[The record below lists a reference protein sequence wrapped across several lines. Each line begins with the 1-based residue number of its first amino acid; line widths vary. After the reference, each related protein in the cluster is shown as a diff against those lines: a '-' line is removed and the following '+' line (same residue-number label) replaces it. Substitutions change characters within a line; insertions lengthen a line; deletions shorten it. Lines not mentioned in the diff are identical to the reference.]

1 MFHSLLASNISDKKS
16 VEIQFI
22 IPLYVKGHFPQVAF
36 HIFPLSLVFSSLTRR
51 YLGLFSS
58 YLPWLGFAELLEP
71 VDLHL
76 SPNWGIIRPLFPQIV
91 FPAPFFLLLLG
102 VHLYIYQMFWYHPT
116 GSWGSVYFFNVLLS
130 SSHWIIIIVLFS
142 SSQNLRTWGN
152 IIKFIMADLW
162 RVTVN

>member
-1 MFHSLLASNISDKKS
+1 MSPLTIVFHSLLASNISDKKS

-76 SPNWGIIRPLFPQIV
+76 SPNWGTHLAIISSNSFSCPI
-91 FPAPFFLLLLG
+91 
-102 VHLYIYQMFWYHPT
+102 
-116 GSWGSVYFFNVLLS
+116 LS
-130 SSHWIIIIVLFS
+130 SPSGSPLIHISDVLISSHRFLRLSLFFS
-142 SSQNLRTWGN
+142 MFGSPLHTG
-152 IIKFIMADLW
+152 
-162 RVTVN
+162 